1 VVSPDPNKTETY
13 LLDTGILIRH
23 LRGDRRA
30 SRLLTHFFAEAELT
44 TSAISLVEVYRGCR
58 TEAQQVA
65 ATDVFQYALP
75 VDVTALIAR
84 LAGSII
90 QSNRGV
96 LSGDRA
102 AADAIIA
109 ATAAGTS
116 ARLITLNTRQFAR
129 VHHPGLDILLV
140 DQNSPDWVAAV
151 S

>member
-1 VVSPDPNKTETY
+1 
-13 LLDTGILIRH
+13 
-23 LRGDRRA
+23 
-30 SRLLTHFFAEAELT
+30 
-44 TSAISLVEVYRGCR
+44 
-58 TEAQQVA
+58 
-65 ATDVFQYALP
+65 
-75 VDVTALIAR
+75 
-84 LAGSII
+84 
-90 QSNRGV
+90 V

-109 ATAAGTS
+109 ATAAETS